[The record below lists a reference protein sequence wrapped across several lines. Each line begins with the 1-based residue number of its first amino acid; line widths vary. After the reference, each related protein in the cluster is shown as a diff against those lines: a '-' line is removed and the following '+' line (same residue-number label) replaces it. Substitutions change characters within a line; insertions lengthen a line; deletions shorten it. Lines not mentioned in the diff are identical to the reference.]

1 VPGPILEFGDYRL
14 DCERFELSRAG
25 RVLKLERKPMEL
37 LALLAAREGDLVTRT
52 EIAQHLWGSEVFVDT
67 EHGIN
72 TAIRK
77 VRQALRDDPDHP
89 RFVQTVTGRGYRF
102 VGPVATIQS
111 ATIQSISALGSAPP
125 ASPTEIS
132 SPEPSGASAPPADP
146 PVARSR
152 LWLILGSLAALL
164 LVVITIT
171 LLLREHTTHAATPP
185 IHSLAVLP
193 LNNLSGDPKQDYFA
207 DGMTDELTTM
217 LAKDSTLRVISRT
230 SAEQFRDPHR
240 PLPAIAASL
249 GVDGIVEGSISRADG
264 NVHMTVQLI
273 HAPSDTHIWADSY
286 DRDASDVAA
295 LPDVVATAI
304 ANRLHSALPLHA
316 AARYVSPEAHDA
328 YLRGHYLWIVG
339 RNDEAG
345 KYFRRAVQIQPDY
358 APGWAGLSEYYAVGA
373 LHGDLDP
380 LEALPQAE
388 AAAHKAVD
396 LDDSLP
402 QAHSVLAAAIF
413 FNRWDGDEAL
423 KEITR
428 ATELN
433 PQNFDGYHLHA
444 KILCALGRNE
454 EAIAVQKQ
462 ATAENPIEHPG
473 AMAEIYLCARQYDS
487 AIHDGQLRLEDFP
500 DAPDVLS
507 YLADSYHWKGMDK
520 EAVEMLAR
528 EFTAVHSP
536 KLADCIHRAFSSGG
550 YNAVVRCELAN
561 LKKKEQSQPVST
573 MGIARLQAMLGEQD
587 KTLALLE
594 QALNERDPLLLWIQ
608 TDPAFDFLHKD
619 KRYRAVV
626 QKIGLPPA
634 S

>member
-1 VPGPILEFGDYRL
+1 MPGPILEFGDYRL

-111 ATIQSISALGSAPP
+111 AAIQSISALGSAPP

-230 SAEQFRDPHR
+230 SAEQFRAPHR

-304 ANRLHSALPLHA
+304 ANRLHSALPVHT

-358 APGWAGLSEYYAVGA
+358 APGWAGLSEYYSVGA

-444 KILCALGRNE
+444 KILCALGRND

-462 ATAENPIEHPG
+462 ATAGNPIEHPG

-536 KLADCIHRAFSSGG
+536 KLADCIHRAFPSGG

-561 LKKKEQSQPVST
+561 LKKKEQSQRVST
-573 MGIARLQAMLGEQD
+573 MGIARLQAMLGEHE